1 MRMIDSCIIIKC
13 RAAYNEW
20 IGEYKH
26 KQIELKGFYIIII
39 KYDVHI
45 FCNTHFLFLIIHRI
59 LVLLFLFVLVV

>member
-20 IGEYKH
+20 IDIH